1 MERRITYNLILIGV
15 IASVIAM
22 LSTAFAFQKRI
33 ERKIQETLAVNSE
46 MMCNIYTFVRNYEEL
61 NNYVPQGYHIQVI
74 DSNNGQLLYDNW
86 LATAETDTEDKYKEY
101 QELLE
106 SYDPVETLQRPE
118 VVHALSF
125 GEGSARTHRLSSML
139 DEYYYAIRLT
149 PQKILLVRTAESSL
163 LAWYVSMLP
172 TLFINLAII
181 LIGSYLLSVIATK
194 RMVAPINRLSQRINN
209 ETLDFDGDMV
219 YPELVPFVSE
229 IYMQRLRNSRRI
241 SELAEE
247 KNKLTAIMKDMS
259 EGIIVFDRSR
269 KIILANDM
277 AQTFFSLRPE
287 DLDTPHYL
295 TNHPTLKSCVDTA
308 MRGCSKMIVT
318 EIGGRQLQITADPI
332 YSDQT
337 QTAVVCSVRD
347 ITEQMAIDKIQQEFS
362 ANVSHELKTPLSS
375 ISGYAEMIEAG
386 IAQPQDITKF
396 AKIIR
401 KESGRLLSLIND
413 IIKLSKL
420 DESAQIETE
429 PVDLLELAEE
439 TVDVLTLNAQ
449 KKKVQLLIDG
459 ESSVVIGARELLL
472 ELIYNLTDNAIK
484 YNRENGSVTLHIHGR
499 TLQVADTGIGIPDS
513 AKPHIFDRFFRV
525 EKSRSKEMGGTG
537 LGLAIVWHI
546 VELHNAKIFVEDN
559 PGGGAQFTV
568 IFPPNK

>member
-1 MERRITYNLILIGV
+1 MEKKITHNLILMGV
-15 IASVIAM
+15 IASIIAM
-22 LSTAFAFQKRI
+22 LSTAFAFQQRI
-33 ERKIQETLAVNSE
+33 ERKTQQTLAVNAQ
-46 MMCNIYTFVRNYEEL
+46 MMCSMYGLTQSYEEL
-61 NNYVPQGYHIQVI
+61 SAYIPQEYHIQVI
-74 DSNNGQLLYDNW
+74 DKGSGQLLYDNW
-86 LATAETDTEDKYKEY
+86 LASAQTDTDDKYQEY
-101 QELLE
+101 QQVLE
-106 SYDPVETLQRPE
+106 SYDPAEMLQRQE
-118 VVHALSF
+118 VINAIKF
-125 GEGSARTHRLSSML
+125 GKGISRTHRISSMI

-149 PQKILLVRTAESSL
+149 PQKILLIQTAESSL
-163 LAWYVSMLP
+163 LAWYTSMLP
-172 TLFINLAII
+172 TLVLNLVII
-181 LIGSYLLSVIATK
+181 LIVSYLISVIATK
-194 RMVAPINRLSQRINN
+194 RLVTPINRLSQRINN

-229 IYMQRLRNSRRI
+229 IYMQRLRNSRKI
-241 SELAEE
+241 SQLAEE

-259 EGIIVFDRSR
+259 EGIVVFDRSR
-269 KIILANDM
+269 KIIMANDM
-277 AQTFFSLRPE
+277 AQTFFNLHSDHSEKPYYLT
-287 DLDTPHYL
+287 DTPA
-295 TNHPTLKSCVDTA
+295 LKSCVDSA
-308 MRGCSKMIVT
+308 LRGCSKMIVT
-318 EIGGRQLQITADPI
+318 EIGGRQLQIAADPI
-332 YSDQT
+332 YSDRK

-401 KESGRLLSLIND
+401 KESARLLSLIND

-420 DESAQIETE
+420 DESTQIETE
-429 PVDLLELAEE
+429 PVDLMELAEE

-449 KKKVQLLIDG
+449 KKNVQLLIEG
-459 ESSVVIGARELLL
+459 ESSIVTGARELLL

-484 YNRENGSVTLHIHGR
+484 YNNENGKVTLRIHGR

-513 AKPHIFDRFFRV
+513 AKPHIFERFFRV

-559 PGGGAQFTV
+559 PGGGAQFTIV
-568 IFPPNK
+568 FPENK